1 MQLLNTKTL
10 LVIASLLAVV
20 VGLLVRQE
28 QRDIAEKARMAE
40 IEKQDKERWEKV
52 RKYQQTEPTMWGGAS
67 AARKK
72 SPW

>member
-10 LVIASLLAVV
+10 LVIASLLAIV
-20 VGLLVRQE
+20 VGLLIRQE
-28 QRDIAEKARMAE
+28 HRDIAERARIAE
-40 IEKQDKERWEKV
+40 IQRQDKERWEKL